1 MVAVRAVQ
9 VPGPGEDLAVVERP
23 VPDPGPEQVRVAV
36 EACGVC
42 GGDSVP
48 REGAPPV
55 EYPRVPGHEVA
66 GRVDA
71 VGERVSTWAPGD
83 RVAVGWYDGYC
94 QSCAACRRGQFTD
107 CEDGTI
113 AGVHGDG
120 GYAEFTLATPEA
132 LVPVPDGVPATVAGP
147 LVCAGL
153 TGFNALRNADLAP
166 DALVAVQGVGGVGHL
181 ALQYADAMGHETVAL
196 SRSPSKATAA
206 RELGADHFVDAAD
219 TDASEALSAL
229 GGADLVLAT
238 APSRA
243 AIESVLGGLAP
254 RGDLVAVAVPEDPV
268 RVPLGGVVNGRRAVR
283 GWSSGHAGDAA
294 DTLAFSARHG
304 IEPRV
309 ETYPLADAAEAY
321 RAMRESEVRFRGVL
335 VP

>member
-9 VPGPGEDLAVVERP
+9 VPGPGEGFEVVERP
-23 VPDPGPEQVRVAV
+23 TPEPGPEQVRIAV

-48 REGAPPV
+48 VEDAPPV

-71 VGERVSTWAPGD
+71 VGDRVSQWAEGD
-83 RVAVGWYDGYC
+83 RVVVGWYDGYC
-94 QSCAACRRGQFTD
+94 QTCSACRRGRFTD
-107 CEDGTI
+107 CENGTI
-113 AGVHGDG
+113 AGVHDDG

-132 LVPVPDGVPATVAGP
+132 LVPVPDGTSATVAAP

-166 DALVAVQGVGGVGHL
+166 DDIVAVQGVGGVGHL
-181 ALQYADAMGHETVAL
+181 ALQYADALGHETVAL
-196 SRSPSKATAA
+196 SRSSSKESPA
-206 RELGADHFVDAAD
+206 RKLGADHFLDTANTDAA
-219 TDASEALSAL
+219 EALSAL

-254 RGDLVAVAVPEDPV
+254 RGEVVTVAVPDDPV

-294 DTLAFSARHG
+294 DTLQFSARHG

-309 ETYPLADAAEAY
+309 ETYPLAEAGEAF
-321 RAMRESEVRFRGVL
+321 RAMQASEVRFRAVL
-335 VP
+335 WP